1 MDNGATLQRLDSA
14 VRDFSPAG
22 LFVHADIVV
31 QFVLVLLALA
41 SFWCWAIIY
50 GKYTGFRN
58 ANRALD
64 AFEQRFWSTAS
75 LDELHGQLRGSSDNA
90 MAALFVAAMDE
101 WQQWSG
107 TPTADIRLPE
117 RIQRVMRVQLGRE
130 IRTLERHLGYLAT
143 LGSTGTFIGLF
154 GTVWGIM
161 SSFTSIAASSNT
173 SVTVVAPGIAE
184 ALFAT
189 AAGLVAAIPAVVAYN
204 RLSAESDHIAERLE
218 GFVDELTAILSRRA
232 AERGQ

>member
-1 MDNGATLQRLDSA
+1 M
-14 VRDFSPAG
+14 
-22 LFVHADIVV
+22 HADVVV
-31 QFVLVLLALA
+31 QIVLVLLLLA
-41 SFWCWAIIY
+41 SFCCWAIIY
-50 GKYTGFRN
+50 EKYNAFRT

-64 AFEQRFWSTAS
+64 AFERRFWSTAS
-75 LDELHGQLRGSSDNA
+75 LDELHPQLRDSADNP

-101 WQQWSG
+101 WQRWSG
-107 TPTADIRLPE
+107 ASGGDIRLPE
-117 RIQRVMRVQLGRE
+117 RIQRTMRVQLGRE
-130 IRTLERHLGYLAT
+130 LRTLESHLGFLAT
-143 LGSTGTFIGLF
+143 LGATGTFIGLF

-204 RLSAESDHIAERLE
+204 RLAAESDLIAERLE
-218 GFVDELTAILSRRA
+218 GFVNELTAILSRRA
-232 AERGQ
+232 AERGP